1 MSGLSRILYRHGP
14 RPQYRITAREII
26 RRLPRHLGSS
36 ARTRLLHLFL
46 LLSDLPFP
54 PYHSCPTCALSV
66 LALFHAPDS
75 MPSSHSNFKPHLVHR
90 LSFRSRE
97 NRVPSSSPSS
107 QSLSPFTTSF
117 GLSPPVQSLIFLLHT
132 LIPSPAYRAT
142 RIRPERTVLVK
153 GCSCRCPLPAILRAS
168 KQQQLDVASI
178 NAVGS
183 ETGRDKSWIAPSLG
197 MPCQAR
203 RVTPQS

>member
-1 MSGLSRILYRHGP
+1 MDTLPSWPSS
-14 RPQYRITAREII
+14 QYWITAREII

-36 ARTRLLHLFL
+36 ARTRLLRLLL

-54 PYHSCPTCALSV
+54 PYYSCPTCALFV
-66 LALFHAPDS
+66 LALFRAPDS
-75 MPSSHSNFKPHLVHR
+75 IPSLHSILKSHLVHR
-90 LSFRSRE
+90 LSCRSRE
-97 NRVPSSSPSS
+97 NRVPSSSY
-107 QSLSPFTTSF
+107 QFLSPFTTSL
-117 GLSPPVQSLIFLLHT
+117 GLSPPVHSLTFLLHT
-132 LIPSPAYRAT
+132 LISSLAYRTT
-142 RIRPERTVLVK
+142 RIKPERTVLSR
-153 GCSCRCPLPAILRAS
+153 GCSRRCPLPAFLRAS